1 MQCFLCHGHE
11 LEYRRDDIGCEVTG
25 CLTCGNEFYTK
36 GQTIRHDARKE
47 YRDRQPLYVSPWTAK
62 EMARILR

>member
-47 YRDRQPLYVSPWTAK
+47 YRAAVASGHETIGVW
-62 EMARILR
+62 